1 MASNDGNA
9 SENKKRGGHGRTIM
23 KTVIQERS
31 KRKKLLEVEWNIKG
45 QPIGSNASRFNSHI
59 GVITRRDASINI
71 EDWRDESN
79 AQVKLEI
86 WEDVQAIW
94 NVDETHKHYVHGKA
108 WIALNKFRYR
118 LTKRVRNGCVD
129 HPPKL
134 YADLIDQ
141 EEWDEF
147 VARVTTTLFLEIS
160 TANRERA
167 LQADC
172 PSRIS
177 RKGYA
182 KLEQEILL
190 ETKSEE
196 VSLPRHTLYRKAH
209 LDKTGNTNN
218 EKAREKIS
226 QIVGLI

>member
-1 MASNDGNA
+1 
-9 SENKKRGGHGRTIM
+9 M

-59 GVITRRDASINI
+59 GVITRHDASINI
-71 EDWRDESN
+71 EDWRHESN
-79 AQVKLEI
+79 A
-86 WEDVQAIW
+86 QAIW
-94 NVDETHKHYVHGKA
+94 NVDETHKHYVLGKA
-108 WIALNKFRYR
+108 GIALNKFRYR
-118 LTKRVRNGCVD
+118 LTKRVRNGCFD

-160 TANRERA
+160 AANRERA

-182 KLEQEILL
+182 KLEQEIIL

-196 VSLPRHTLYRKAH
+196 VSLPRHTLYRKAR

>member
-1 MASNDGNA
+1 MHLLMMEMHLRTKKEGAW
-9 SENKKRGGHGRTIM
+9 ENYH
-23 KTVIQERS
+23 EDCDS
-31 KRKKLLEVEWNIKG
+31 RKE
-45 QPIGSNASRFNSHI
+45 
-59 GVITRRDASINI
+59 RDASINI

-94 NVDETHKHYVHGKA
+94 NVDETHKHYVLGKA
-108 WIALNKFRYR
+108 GIALNKFRYR
-118 LTKRVRNGCVD
+118 LTKRIRNGCVD

-160 TANRERA
+160 AANRERA

-218 EKAREKIS
+218 EKARENFL

>member
-1 MASNDGNA
+1 
-9 SENKKRGGHGRTIM
+9 M
-23 KTVIQERS
+23 KEAFR
-31 KRKKLLEVEWNIKG
+31 
-45 QPIGSNASRFNSHI
+45 
-59 GVITRRDASINI
+59 
-71 EDWRDESN
+71 DWRDESN

-94 NVDETHKHYVHGKA
+94 NVDETHKHYVLGKA
-108 WIALNKFRYR
+108 GIALNKFLYR

-141 EEWDEF
+141 DEWDEF
-147 VARVTTTLFLEIS
+147 VARVTTTFFCA
-160 TANRERA
+160 TNRERA

-172 PSRIS
+172 PSRIL

-182 KLEQEILL
+182 KLEQKILL

-196 VSLPRHTLYRKAH
+196 VSLPRHTLYRKAR